1 MQGFLKKHN
10 PGVAHHSLKVSW
22 TRTEQT
28 VSIDFQVQKRD
39 GKPWVTSTEFGD
51 DWRKNWGLWDKD
63 VFEAFLQLRNSK
75 DDIHA
80 PYLELQ
86 VSPANQPFALLI
98 VEPRKTFHAPENLEF
113 TTKVEIEGRA
123 LKANLTVTLPSE
135 LRGDKLFGGF
145 FSCLGEA
152 PREFFALEPNPEEKP
167 DFHRPELF
175 ISLD

>member
-22 TRTEQT
+22 TRVDNT
-28 VSIDFQVQKRD
+28 VTIDFQVQKRD
-39 GKPWVTSTEFGD
+39 SSSWVTSDEFGD

-63 VFEAFLQLRNSK
+63 VFEAFLQLRSSH
-75 DDIHA
+75 DDVRA
-80 PYLELQ
+80 PYLEIQ
-86 VSPANQPFALLI
+86 VSPLNQPFALLI
-98 VEPRKTFHAPENLEF
+98 VEPRKTFHAPENLELK
-113 TTKVEIEGRA
+113 TSVEIEGRT
-123 LKANLTVTLPSE
+123 LKANLTVVLPSE

-152 PREFFALEPNPEEKP
+152 PREFFALEPNPEDKP

-175 ISLD
+175 VPLD